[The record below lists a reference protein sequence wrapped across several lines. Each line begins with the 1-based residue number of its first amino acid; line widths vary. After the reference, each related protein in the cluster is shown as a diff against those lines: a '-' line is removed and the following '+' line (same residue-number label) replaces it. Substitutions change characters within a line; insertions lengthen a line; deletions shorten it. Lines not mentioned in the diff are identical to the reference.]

1 MKANEATDVFRY
13 IDTKGG
19 DAEACW
25 PWIGGAGSIYKD
37 RGYFQYNG
45 KKWLAY
51 RLVYELVNGPIPES
65 KVVRHRCDN
74 SLCCNP
80 KHLELGTQSE
90 NENDKYLNDRA
101 GIPVAA
107 VREIKRL
114 LQTANV
120 TQQRIAEYVSVRYN
134 YPISREAVRNIKLG
148 LRRGNSDKARTADE
162 VAGFTI
168 QSADSSSSSSDEDSI
183 SDELDEGPVG

>member
-1 MKANEATDVFRY
+1 MKKNDITDIFRY
-13 IDTKGG
+13 VDTRAG
-19 DAEACW
+19 DKEQCW

-37 RGYFQYNG
+37 RGYFQFEG

-51 RLVYELVNGPIPES
+51 RLMYTLVHGEIPNG
-65 KVVRHRCDN
+65 KVVRHKCDN
-74 SLCCNP
+74 SLCVNP
-80 KHLELGTQSE
+80 HHLELGTQSE

-120 TQQRIAEYVSVRYN
+120 TQQRIAEYVSARYN

-148 LRRGNSDKARTADE
+148 LRRGNSDEARTADE
-162 VAGFTI
+162 VAGFTV
-168 QSADSSSSSSDEDSI
+168 QPADSSSTSSDEDSI
-183 SDELDEGPVG
+183 SDELDEGPAS